1 MNTVFTIIK
10 NADFIKEHKYKL
22 FIESLKN
29 LDNDTKVVIVNT
41 TSLELNSLNSSSC
54 ETLNV
59 TPMASDLNIY
69 GAISGYIN
77 SHKISNED
85 FCLLVNMEN
94 VLFTRNPFLFLKHFK
109 KDLFF
114 YSLNHITN
122 ESSKKKIDYANFVK
136 TCNFFMGNDY
146 DSYSIGS
153 HIFGGK
159 TFAFKALLITLFLEV
174 NRNSAHL
181 ITTEA
186 VLSYIHKHYYN
197 LYDLGMFNNQ
207 FCKVVENQMMAE
219 SIFSN
224 GEESKKQYVIIK
236 L

>member
-10 NADFIKEHKYKL
+10 NEDFIKEHKYKL

-41 TSLELNSLNSSSC
+41 TSLELNSFSSSSC
-54 ETLNV
+54 EILDV
-59 TPMASDLNIY
+59 TPMASDFNIY
-69 GAISGYIN
+69 ASIMEYIK
-77 SHKISNED
+77 SHKISNEG

-94 VLFTRNPFLFLKHFK
+94 VLFTRNPFSFLKHFK

-114 YSLNHITN
+114 YSLNYIPN
-122 ESSKKKIDYANFVK
+122 ESSEKKTDYANFVK

-146 DSYSIGS
+146 YAYSFVS
-153 HIFGGK
+153 DIFGGK

-174 NRNSAHL
+174 NRNSTHL

-224 GEESKKQYVIIK
+224 EEDAKKQYVIIS

>member
-1 MNTVFTIIK
+1 MNTVFTIVK
-10 NADFIKEHKYKL
+10 NADFIKEQKYKL
-22 FIESLKN
+22 FVESLKH
-29 LDNDTKVVIVNT
+29 LDDDTKVVIINT
-41 TSLELNSLNSSSC
+41 TSLELNSLNSPSC
-54 ETLNV
+54 EIINV

-69 GAISGYIN
+69 GAISGYVN
-77 SHKISNED
+77 GHKIANED

-94 VLFTRNPFLFLKHFK
+94 ILFTRNPFSFLKHFK

-114 YSLNHITN
+114 YSLNIISN
-122 ESSKKKIDYANFVK
+122 ESHKKKTDYVNFIK

-181 ITTEA
+181 ITSEA
-186 VLSYIHKHYYN
+186 VLSYIHKHFN
-197 LYDLGMFNNQ
+197 SLYDLGMFNNQ
-207 FCKVVENQMMAE
+207 FCKVVENQIVAE

-224 GEESKKQYVIIK
+224 DEESKKQYVIIR

>member
-10 NADFIKEHKYKL
+10 NADFISELKYK
-22 FIESLKN
+22 FFVESLKH
-29 LDNDTKVVIVNT
+29 LGNDTKVVIINT
-41 TSLELNSLNSSSC
+41 TNLELNFLGSPSC
-54 ETLNV
+54 EILNV

-77 SHKISNED
+77 GNKISNDD

-94 VLFTRNPFLFLKHFK
+94 ILFTRNPFSFLKHFK

-114 YSLNHITN
+114 YSLKFISN
-122 ESSKKKIDYANFVK
+122 ESIEKKINYANFVK
-136 TCNFFMGNDY
+136 TCNFFMGNDFE
-146 DSYSIGS
+146 SFSIGS

-159 TFAFKALLITLFLEV
+159 TFAFKALLVTLFLEI

-207 FCKVVENQMMAE
+207 FCKIVENQIMAE

-224 GEESKKQYVIIK
+224 VEESKKQYVIIR